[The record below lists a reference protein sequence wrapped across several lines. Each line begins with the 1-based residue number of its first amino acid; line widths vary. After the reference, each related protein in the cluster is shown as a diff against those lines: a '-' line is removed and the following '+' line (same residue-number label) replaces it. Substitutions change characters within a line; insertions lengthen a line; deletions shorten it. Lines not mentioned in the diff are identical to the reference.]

1 MIKNFLLSFYCSI
14 FELKLSWGGK
24 EDYWIFHSSIVISY
38 RNVSLD
44 DIDEKLH
51 RVVLLLLLRDSMFK
65 AIPWF
70 FEEGEDEKFWKNFQF
85 VIAIAN
91 FSIHYDMMTFVCFKP
106 VHNFVQSYQ
115 GHPVQSSYT
124 VIIFIREN
132 WIEMNVTI
140 QCSGMSAHRTRVERL
155 KVPRYGTR

>member
-1 MIKNFLLSFYCSI
+1 MLASMISMKVTQ
-14 FELKLSWGGK
+14 GGLVTR
-24 EDYWIFHSSIVISY
+24 I
-38 RNVSLD
+38 
-44 DIDEKLH
+44 
-51 RVVLLLLLRDSMFK
+51 RDST
-65 AIPWF
+65 F
-70 FEEGEDEKFWKNFQF
+70 FEEGEGEKFWKNFQF

-132 WIEMNVTI
+132 
-140 QCSGMSAHRTRVERL
+140 
-155 KVPRYGTR
+155 

>member
-1 MIKNFLLSFYCSI
+1 MLASMISMK
-14 FELKLSWGGK
+14 
-24 EDYWIFHSSIVISY
+24 SY
-38 RNVSLD
+38 TGWSCY
-44 DIDEKLH
+44 
-51 RVVLLLLLRDSMFK
+51 SCY

-70 FEEGEDEKFWKNFQF
+70 FEEGEGEKFWKNFQF

-132 WIEMNVTI
+132 
-140 QCSGMSAHRTRVERL
+140 
-155 KVPRYGTR
+155 